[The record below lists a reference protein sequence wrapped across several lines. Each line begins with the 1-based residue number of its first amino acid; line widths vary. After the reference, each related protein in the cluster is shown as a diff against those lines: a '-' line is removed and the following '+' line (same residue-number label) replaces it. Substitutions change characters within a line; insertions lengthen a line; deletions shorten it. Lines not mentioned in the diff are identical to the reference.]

1 MYDSELRD
9 RLKAA
14 HYTHREVAS
23 DLGFTESTLH
33 NKLKGKTKF
42 RKSELI
48 LLEQLLSERERQ
60 ISLSSIED
68 DKK

>member
-14 HYTHREVAS
+14 RYTHREVAS

-33 NKLKGKTKF
+33 NKLSGKTKF
-42 RKSELI
+42 KKSELI
-48 LLEQLLSERERQ
+48 LLEQLLTARERQ
-60 ISLSSIED
+60 CSSDGKED
-68 DKK
+68 DNK